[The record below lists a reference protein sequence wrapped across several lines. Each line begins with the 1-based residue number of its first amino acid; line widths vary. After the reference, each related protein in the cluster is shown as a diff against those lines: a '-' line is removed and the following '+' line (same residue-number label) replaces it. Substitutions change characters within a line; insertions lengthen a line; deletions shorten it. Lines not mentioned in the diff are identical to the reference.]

1 MHPHY
6 WSTSLFEIISK
17 NIYFSLTKI
26 TLFKKKLEQ
35 LFFIHP
41 TNQKNLTASQPLRC
55 TDIIAVA
62 PLFSAIVIL
71 ASNLIISVRYLEKRF
86 FFRPSSVGRT
96 RHLSLWF
103 SLAKIVVED
112 CDHGQNFNENYYVD
126 TAQWTQINLFLARFS
141 ILYYQVYLITSQSN
155 LTTY

>member
-71 ASNLIISVRYLEKRF
+71 ASNLIISVRRKDF
-86 FFRPSSVGRT
+86 FLPVPP
-96 RHLSLWF
+96 SLWF

-141 ILYYQVYLITSQSN
+141 ILYYQVFDYITIKFNYLLI
-155 LTTY
+155 

>member
-71 ASNLIISVRYLEKRF
+71 ASNLIISVRRKDF
-86 FFRPSSVGRT
+86 FLPVPP
-96 RHLSLWF
+96 SLWF